1 MRAYE
6 LKPIQSLDSLTP
18 IERPNPRPGPGRVLL
33 DMRAW
38 SLNFRD
44 LSVAR
49 GAYGG
54 PPPAGRIPLSDGVG
68 VVRETGAGVTRVK
81 PGERVAG
88 IFMQGWIAGG
98 ITAEVAATALGG
110 AIDGMLAE
118 QVVLSEQGVVKV
130 PEHLTDEEA
139 ACLPCAAVT
148 AWNAL
153 VREGRI
159 KSGDTV
165 VCLGTGGVSLL
176 ALQFA
181 KLHGARVILTSSS
194 DEKLEVARRLG
205 ADELINYRSQPDWEK
220 AVVALTGGR
229 GADLVVEVGGSG
241 TFDKSVAAVRFG
253 GTVALIGVLT
263 GVGGTVN
270 TAAILR
276 RHVRIQGIYV
286 GSREMFEEMNRA
298 IALHQ
303 LRPVIGRSFPF
314 EQARAAYDYLAS
326 GAHTGKV
333 VIRR

>member
-18 IERPNPRPGPGRVLL
+18 TERSNPRPGPGQVLL

-54 PPPAGRIPLSDGVG
+54 PLSAGRIPLSDGVG